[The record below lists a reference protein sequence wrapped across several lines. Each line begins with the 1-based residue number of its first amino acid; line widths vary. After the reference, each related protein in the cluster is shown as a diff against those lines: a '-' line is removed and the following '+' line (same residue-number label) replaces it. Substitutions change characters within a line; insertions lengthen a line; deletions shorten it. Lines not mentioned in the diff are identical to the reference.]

1 MENALKGV
9 TILEVGVLTPGKYC
23 GFLLNGWG
31 AQSIRIERPGQ
42 DGALSNEDLL
52 LNRGKQSIALNLRA
66 PEGRDILLKLC
77 ETADVLIES
86 YRPGVAMRLGIDYD
100 AVRAVND
107 AIVYCSLSGF
117 GQDGPDKMKPGF
129 DLLFQARS
137 GLSHLLAA
145 DAPISP
151 LTWLSDSVSGLM
163 AATTISAALRQ
174 REATGLGTHIDLAMQ
189 ESLFSLLSV
198 SHGMMK
204 DGLPMTGANAKNWA
218 RRPAYN
224 IHQAGDGRYVALAA
238 ARPASCEALFNH
250 LGRPDLAPLGLKPG
264 KEGEEAASFLKA
276 RLQEKSAQEWVDE
289 LSALDI
295 EITRVNTPEE
305 TFEDPQ
311 LRARGMVRDTVHP
324 TAGELQQIGIPAT
337 RDTNASPAPSIG
349 QDSDAILQTLGY
361 DAAQISDLRNDNV
374 I

>member
-23 GFLLNGWG
+23 GFLLTGWG
-31 AQSIRIERPGQ
+31 AKSIRVERPGQ

-66 PEGRDILLKLC
+66 PEGRDILLRLC
-77 ETADVLIES
+77 EAADVLIES
-86 YRPGVAMRLGIDYD
+86 YRPGVAARLGIDYD
-100 AVRAVND
+100 AVRTVND

-117 GQDGPDKMKPGF
+117 GQDGPDNMQPGY

-145 DAPISP
+145 DTPVSP

-163 AATTISAALRQ
+163 AATAVSAALRQ
-174 REATGLGTHIDLAMQ
+174 REATGSGTYIDLAMQ

-224 IHQAGDGRYVALAA
+224 IHEAGDGRHVALAA
-238 ARPASCEALFNH
+238 ARPASCEALFTH

-264 KEGEEAASFLKA
+264 KEGEEAAVFLKA
-276 RLQEKSAQEWVDE
+276 RLQEKPAQGWVDE

-305 TFEDPQ
+305 AFEDPQ
-311 LRARGMVRDTVHP
+311 LRARGMINDTVHP

-337 RDTNASPAPSIG
+337 KSTDAAPAPSIG
-349 QDSDAILQTLGY
+349 QDSEAILRALGF
-361 DAAQISDLRNDNV
+361 DASQISDLRNDNV